1 MITSDSNRRLLPG
14 LLLLALLLSPTAPVT
29 WGQQQGGERI
39 ASLVQVKPE
48 EPMTLVFPPFLH
60 AWGMQRGRPVHL
72 RVYMLGRTR
81 FDDPQGLAVTALDA
95 WDDPADDSDNDEVTV
110 YGLNS
115 GRGEIIYNTS
125 MFSLGLYGSKGRG
138 VGQFLQPHGI
148 DADPL
153 GNLVVADTGNNRVAV
168 LFNNGSVL
176 SHRRYLSAVAP
187 GDNLIEPY
195 DVVLTPDNGCWV
207 SDSGNARLI
216 LFDLEGGVRKVIETG
231 AILGTPGAL
240 ALSHPNQRWTYLHEF
255 ALLVAN
261 REGSVVVKL
270 DQEGNEVARATAESA
285 GARSMR
291 IAYMTTDFYAN
302 VWATD
307 GENHAI
313 QKFDQNLNHLTTFG
327 SKGKRDREFYSP
339 RGIDIWRRLG
349 QTFIAEEKGAQY
361 YWLGSD
367 ASDVRAVQ
375 NGARLNLSYNLTEY
389 SYITVR
395 ARYAGG
401 GIEELYRR
409 RIRRTGRREEEIVLG
424 QDRPLSWIEIIVEPT
439 YSSYTYREK
448 VFHLRFPG
456 GE

>member
-1 MITSDSNRRLLPG
+1 MIVSNSGRRLFSG
-14 LLLLALLLSPTAPVT
+14 LLLLALALPLSAPAT
-29 WGQQQGGERI
+29 HGQQGGERI
-39 ASLVQVKPE
+39 ATLVQVKPD

-60 AWGMQRGRPVHL
+60 AWGMQKCGPVHL

-81 FDDPQGLAVTALDA
+81 FDDPQGLAVTVLDA
-95 WDDPADDSDNDEVTV
+95 WDDPADDSDDKEVTA

-125 MFSLGLYGSKGRG
+125 MFSLGLYGSKGEG

-148 DADPL
+148 DADPI

-176 SHRRYLSAVAP
+176 SHRRYLSAVSP
-187 GDNLIEPY
+187 TDGLVEPY
-195 DVVLTPDNGCWV
+195 DVALTPDNGTWV
-207 SDSGNARLI
+207 SDSGNARLL
-216 LFDLEGGVRKVIETG
+216 LFDLEGEVRKSIETG
-231 AILGTPGAL
+231 ALLDTPGAL
-240 ALSHPNQRWTYLHEF
+240 ALSHPDQRWSYSHEF
-255 ALLVAN
+255 ALYVAD
-261 REGSVVVKL
+261 REESVLIKL
-270 DQEGNEVARATAESA
+270 DQEGSETARITAEDI
-285 GARSMR
+285 GLRSMR
-291 IAYMTTDFYAN
+291 IAYMTTDFYSN
-302 VWATD
+302 VWVTD
-307 GENHAI
+307 SENHTI
-313 QKFDQNLNHLTTFG
+313 HKFDRNLNHLATFG
-327 SKGKRDREFYSP
+327 SKGRRDRQFESP

-361 YWLGSD
+361 YWVGAD
-367 ASDVRAVQ
+367 ATDVGAVQ
-375 NGARLNLSYNLTEY
+375 NGTNLRISYSLTEH
-389 SYITVR
+389 SYLTVR

-409 RIRRTGRREEEIVLG
+409 RIRRTGSREEEIILD
-424 QDRPLSWIEIIVEPT
+424 QDRPLSWIEIVVEPT

>member
-1 MITSDSNRRLLPG
+1 MMAFISGIRLSSG
-14 LLLLALLLSPTAPVT
+14 LLLLALVLPLSAPAVH
-29 WGQQQGGERI
+29 GQQGSERI

-60 AWGMQRGRPVHL
+60 AWGMQKCGPVHL

-81 FDDPQGLAVTALDA
+81 FDDPQGLAVTVLDA
-95 WDDPADDSDNDEVTV
+95 WDDPADKTDDKEVTA
-110 YGLNS
+110 YGMNS
-115 GRGEIIYNTS
+115 GQGEIIYNTS
-125 MFSLGLYGSKGRG
+125 MFSLGLYGSKGEG
-138 VGQFLQPHGI
+138 VGQFLEPHCI

-176 SHRRYLSAVAP
+176 SHRRYLSAVSGA
-187 GDNLIEPY
+187 DVLSEPY
-195 DVVLTPDNGCWV
+195 DVALTPDNSTWV
-207 SDSGNARLI
+207 SDSGNERII
-216 LFDLEGGVRKVIETG
+216 LFDLEGEVRDRIETG
-231 AILGTPGAL
+231 ALIGTPGAL
-240 ALSHPNQRWTYLHEF
+240 ALSHPDQRWSYYHEF
-255 ALLVAN
+255 ALYVAG
-261 REGSVVVKL
+261 RDSPVLIKL
-270 DQEGNEVARATAESA
+270 DQEGSETARITAEDI
-285 GARSMR
+285 GLRSMK
-291 IAYMTTDFYAN
+291 IAYMTTDFYGN
-302 VWATD
+302 VWVTD
-307 GENHAI
+307 NENHAI
-313 QKFDQNLNHLTTFG
+313 HKFDRDLNHLVTFG
-327 SKGKRDREFYSP
+327 SEGKRDRQFDSP

-361 YWLGSD
+361 YWVGAD
-367 ASDVRAVQ
+367 ATEVGATQ
-375 NGARLNLSYNLTEY
+375 NGTSLKISYSLTEH
-389 SYITVR
+389 SYLTVR

-409 RIRRTGRREEEIVLG
+409 RIRRTGSREEEIILD

>member
-1 MITSDSNRRLLPG
+1 MIASDFHRRLLPG
-14 LLLLALLLSPTAPVT
+14 LILALAISATAPAT
-29 WGQQQGGERI
+29 LGQQGVERR
-39 ASLVQVKPE
+39 ASLVQVKPD

-60 AWGMQRGRPVHL
+60 AWGMQRGGPVHL

-81 FDDPQGLAVTALDA
+81 FDDPQGLAVTVLDV
-95 WDDPADDSDNDEVTV
+95 WDDPADDSDNAEVTV

-125 MFSLGLYGSKGRG
+125 MWSLGLYGTEGRG

-153 GNLVVADTGNNRVAV
+153 GNLLVADTGNNRVAV

-176 SHRRYLSAVAP
+176 SHRRYLSVAAS
-187 GDNLIEPY
+187 GDGLIEPY
-195 DVVLTPDNGCWV
+195 DVTLTPDNGCWV
-207 SDSGNARLI
+207 SDTGNSRLL
-216 LFDLEGGVRKVIETG
+216 LFDLEGEVREVIETG
-231 AILGTPGAL
+231 AVLGNPGAL
-240 ALSHPNQRWTYLHEF
+240 ALSHPDQRWSYFHEF
-255 ALLVAN
+255 ALFAAN
-261 REGSVVVKL
+261 REGSVLVKF
-270 DQEGNEVARATAESA
+270 DQDGNEVARATAGSA
-285 GARSMR
+285 GVSSMR
-291 IAYMTTDFYAN
+291 IAYMTTDFYGN
-302 VWATD
+302 VWVTD
-307 GENHAI
+307 GENHVI
-313 QKFDQNLNHLTTFG
+313 HKFDRNLNHLATFG
-327 SKGKRDREFYSP
+327 SKGNRDREFDSP

-367 ASDVRAVQ
+367 ASDVTAVQ
-375 NGARLNLSYNLTEY
+375 NGTSLKIAYSLTEH
-389 SYITVR
+389 SYLTVR

-409 RIRRTGRREEEIVLG
+409 RIRRTGRREEEIILD
-424 QDRPLSWIEIIVEPT
+424 QDRPLSWIEIVVEPT

-456 GE
+456 DG